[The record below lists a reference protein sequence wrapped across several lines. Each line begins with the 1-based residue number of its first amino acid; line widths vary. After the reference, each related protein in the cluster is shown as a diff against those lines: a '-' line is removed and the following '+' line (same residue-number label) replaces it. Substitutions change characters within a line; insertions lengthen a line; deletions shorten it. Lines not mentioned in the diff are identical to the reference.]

1 MLRTLLGVV
10 LISIVVTPI
19 FAEENKILPK
29 IYSQKDYDIISNYY
43 DMDYSFQ
50 KDQDENISEIFIY
63 GEGSSTNEA
72 FCNVLSRVYDFVT
85 SPNEIKSELRFL
97 KGMISKSNGISDTTS
112 FEEIKFKIN
121 KKYLR
126 CKSTLVQ
133 TETEFYIKSTTQS
146 NYAADGEV
154 FLALQ
159 QGNWSVLE
167 YGILGFEQDI
177 TVILLISFKL

>member
-10 LISIVVTPI
+10 LISTIVTPI
-19 FAEENKILPK
+19 FAEENEILPK
-29 IYSQKDYDIISNYY
+29 IYSKKDYDILSNYH

-97 KGMISKSNGISDTTS
+97 KGVISKSNGISETTF

-133 TETEFYIKSTTQS
+133 TETESYEKFTTQS
-146 NYAADGEV
+146 NYTVDGD
-154 FLALQ
+154 F
-159 QGNWSVLE
+159 
-167 YGILGFEQDI
+167 F
-177 TVILLISFKL
+177 

>member
-10 LISIVVTPI
+10 LISAIVTPI
-19 FAEENKILPK
+19 FAEENEILPK
-29 IYSQKDYDIISNYY
+29 IYSKKDYDILSNYH

-97 KGMISKSNGISDTTS
+97 KGVISKSNGISETT
-112 FEEIKFKIN
+112 F
-121 KKYLR
+121 LR
-126 CKSTLVQ
+126 KSNL
-133 TETEFYIKSTTQS
+133 K
-146 NYAADGEV
+146 
-154 FLALQ
+154 
-159 QGNWSVLE
+159 
-167 YGILGFEQDI
+167 
-177 TVILLISFKL
+177 

>member
-10 LISIVVTPI
+10 LISITVTPI
-19 FAEENKILPK
+19 FAEENEILPK
-29 IYSQKDYDIISNYY
+29 IYSKNDYDIISNYG
-43 DMDYSFQ
+43 DMVYSQ

-72 FCNVLSRVYDFVT
+72 FCDVLSRVYDFLT

-97 KGMISKSNGISDTTS
+97 KGVISKSNGSSETTF

-154 FLALQ
+154 LALQ